1 MTSQRDCFQISVF
14 RRAHSQQLEKAKDAE
29 YRMGFT
35 DKLEMHND
43 VRQHWQSFSL
53 KVGEKNKPR
62 RRELKFAF
70 REVNQF
76 ALNTVKI
83 R

>member
-1 MTSQRDCFQISVF
+1 MTSQRDCFQISMF
-14 RRAHSQQLEKAKDAE
+14 QRAHSQQKAKDAE

-35 DKLEMHND
+35 DKLEMHN